1 MTTINKYKP
10 CLQYKSP
17 FDKEEGK
24 TVKLKNTTNS
34 KEGKIRLMTGSSAE
48 EVLCTIKA
56 FENKAIDIDLPD
68 NQRIKE
74 FMNCLGSKARDRWA
88 KLVKNRRGGN
98 FASNQWNQA
107 KREWIAECVKDKK
120 AKETILNAWTSTKD
134 FMKPKDLDIEDHAD
148 QIETICNYIDLLPRD
163 HLELTDTERK
173 SLLFN
178 TFPVTWCNE
187 FTLNRNDPEQASEKE
202 IKDFMEKRKD
212 KADREDR
219 IKERAQTKAKKMC
232 ENKKKR
238 EAKKGNEP
246 CRRHQGAHLWKDCPT
261 NPKNRGRGSGRGT
274 YNKNFG
280 RAVYGRGPDLSFN
293 RSQGRDFNG
302 PRNFGGRNSYLA
314 RGFGRGRGIQQEQYY
329 QHHPFSKDQS
339 DNSTLETNQS
349 GSYHD
354 WDSHS
359 NEAYHNNQYQNGHD
373 YCPF

>member
-10 CLQYKSP
+10 CLQYKPP

-48 EVLCTIKA
+48 EVLYTIKA
-56 FENKAIDIDLPD
+56 FENKAMDIDLPN

-88 KLVKNRRGGN
+88 KLIKNRRNGDFTSG
-98 FASNQWNQA
+98 QWNQA
-107 KREWIAECVKDKK
+107 KKEWIAEYVKDKK

-134 FMKPKDLDIEDHAD
+134 FMKPKDVDIEDHAD
-148 QIETICNYIDLLPRD
+148 RIETICNYIDLLPGD
-163 HLELTDTERK
+163 HAELTDMERK

-178 TFPVTWCNE
+178 TFPMTWCDE

-212 KADREDR
+212 KAD
-219 IKERAQTKAKKMC
+219 KEERTKDRAQSKSKKME

-238 EAKKGNEP
+238 EEKKGNEP
-246 CRRHQGAHLWKDCPT
+246 CRRHQGTHLWKDCPS
-261 NPKNRGRGSGRGT
+261 NPKNRGRGRGRSA
-274 YNKNFG
+274 YNRNFG
-280 RAVYGRGPDLSFN
+280 RGYGRAPEFIS
-293 RSQGRDFNG
+293 RTPGRGFNG
-302 PRNFGGRNSYLA
+302 PRSFGGRINQPG
-314 RGFGRGRGIQQEQYY
+314 RGFNRGRGPPQEQYY
-329 QHHPFSKDQS
+329 QNNFPKDQS
-339 DNSTLETNQS
+339 DNSTLGTTHS

-359 NEAYHNNQYQNGHD
+359 SENYHNFNYQRGHD
-373 YCPF
+373 YHRF